1 MSEISVVSIKQ
12 QLIQLSEQE
21 RRELSAF
28 LIRLGQDTPEWR
40 QEMSRRLSEM
50 EKGEKVSS
58 AELRKRLIGE

>member
-1 MSEISVVSIKQ
+1 MSEITVVSIKQ

-50 EKGEKVSS
+50 DEGKKVSS